1 MSDTPTQSQGVLST
15 MKDLREALDRI
26 QYEVAEQL
34 SKGAVDPDLLNAEQS
49 ARDALRYLAH
59 VGRP

>member
-1 MSDTPTQSQGVLST
+1 